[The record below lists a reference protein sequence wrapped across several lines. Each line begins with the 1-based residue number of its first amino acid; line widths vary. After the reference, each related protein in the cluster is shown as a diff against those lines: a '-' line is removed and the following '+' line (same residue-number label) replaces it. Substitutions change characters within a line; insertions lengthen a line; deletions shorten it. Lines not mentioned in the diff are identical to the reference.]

1 MLGKERSSS
10 SKGNRKKVN
19 EDCVESWSFQYYFRL
34 NQDDLV
40 GTVISSVFLKPEN
53 NIEVKDI
60 RKSNLT
66 RSYSVIN

>member
-10 SKGNRKKVN
+10 SKENRKKVN
-19 EDCVESWSFQYYFRL
+19 EDYVESWSFQYYFRL
-34 NQDDLV
+34 NLDDLV

-66 RSYSVIN
+66 RFYSVIN

>member
-34 NQDDLV
+34 NLDDLV